1 MSPILAKLS
10 SITSV
15 LSANLTSLIGG
26 LRGDSVKNVAGTL
39 GSCDLLIFYIADF
52 RTIVDIFNLLGL
64 AMILFIGISI
74 SSMSPEIFYSS
85 PSWLLF

>member
-15 LSANLTSLIGG
+15 LSANLTSLIGF
-26 LRGDSVKNVAGTL
+26 RGDSVKNVAGTL